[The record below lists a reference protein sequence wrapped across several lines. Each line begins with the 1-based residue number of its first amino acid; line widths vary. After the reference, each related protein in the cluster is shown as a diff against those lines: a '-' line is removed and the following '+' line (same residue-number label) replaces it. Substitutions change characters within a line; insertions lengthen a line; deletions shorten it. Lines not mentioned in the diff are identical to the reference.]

1 MKMEIQIQ
9 KTTPQS
15 LLNALQKIGNSVETH
30 DLQLREY
37 NAMLYDNLNGSIV
50 HDGNHLGLFSDNR
63 LEVLVGESTPENE
76 KYALF
81 VGLVLA
87 NKEVIIEALKKAV

>member
-1 MKMEIQIQ
+1 MKIQIP

-15 LLNALQKIGNSVETH
+15 LLNALQKIEDGVETH
-30 DLQLREY
+30 NLQLREY
-37 NAMLYDNLNGSIV
+37 NAMLYDNSNGSIV
-50 HDGNHLGLFSDNR
+50 HDGNYLGLFSDNR
-63 LEVLVGESTPENE
+63 LDVLVGESTPKNE

-81 VGLVLA
+81 VGLILA